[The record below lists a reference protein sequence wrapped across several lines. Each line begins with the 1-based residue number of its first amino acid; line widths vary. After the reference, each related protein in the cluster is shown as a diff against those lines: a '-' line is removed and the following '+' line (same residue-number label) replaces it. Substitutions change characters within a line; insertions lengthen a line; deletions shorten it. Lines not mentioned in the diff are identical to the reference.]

1 MSIGLT
7 DELEVKTKKGKLAAA
22 KQVFL
27 EGDQENLQ
35 QIGEKT
41 RQLENAVKDITA
53 TGGASTANAVS
64 YSNETSGM
72 TAITAQGAID
82 ELAAKNKTQDS
93 SISTKAEKA
102 DVQASVSELKAKNT
116 LQDAEIA
123 KKANSTDVASQ
134 MQTEQ
139 SRVNGELDKKFNKK
153 NIAQELGEDE
163 TKVASL
169 KCVNV
174 AIDETNKK
182 IDSFN
187 SFSISARNK
196 VVEIDENNHIVSSID
211 NEDVSHEYLSKRFHK
226 DLTVEGEIK
235 GKTMTSFESNISEN
249 KKEISQEVE
258 KRENL
263 ITDSNHPKYAEVTI
277 DKDNKIIDAIKEDG
291 TRQFN
296 TDVEFGKHIKQSD
309 LFEQYDSNHPKYAE
323 VTIDKDNKII
333 DAIKEDGTR
342 YFHSIESPS
351 LDSIIKMINAIDF
364 KEKTFTESADLHLSY
379 TNKGNNIRYYQKS
392 FECNFENGKRYV
404 IVRKETFGCISQL
417 FPEASSAWNQY
428 VKEFDINK
436 NLNIYDIFIYD
447 CKEDNANY
455 LSFRGYTD
463 ADINNEYWIF
473 KESNKSLYSLL
484 IMLAEIQSKVEDG
497 KLPSYY
503 DEYVQ
508 DKTKKIV
515 DTIGRN
521 GYGSS
526 AFFFMSD
533 YHWGANA
540 LSSGA
545 LLGQLVNE
553 TGIKRIILGGDIPG
567 IGTYDIQS
575 KADSDTYSLLQTI
588 VHNEQ
593 LSRMNTEY
601 IYQSRGNHD
610 IWNKNFN
617 VQEDYT
623 GGYNLLG
630 SSALIREPKDFIHNS
645 EDSTRNSTYGYFDD
659 VEAKIRYIIFDTSS
673 IADYGQYGVTLE
685 QLQWIYNNAIKE
697 NINHYDIIAVGHIE
711 LSLIQGSSAYGTKS
725 LQDFLYALSD
735 KTKVTISN
743 QEFDFTEST
752 EKLIAYFHGHEHND
766 LIVGNRFMQIGICCD
781 ACADSVKYRLLGKIG
796 WINVPLRNKGTVSE
810 QCIDAVIISTDHKK
824 IYSRRIGFLYD
835 RNVNIEVREVSVGS
849 KLTLNSI
856 FTSPSW
862 HIFDSDVTADFYLN
876 SEKDDIVV
884 PNTHATITTD
894 GIVNGISQGYATA
907 LAINNQKE
915 QEFFIIKVI

>member
-1 MSIGLT
+1 MSDNNINVTAPLHAA
-7 DELEVKTKKGKLAAA
+7 TKQGKLAAA
-22 KQVFL
+22 REVFMD
-27 EGDQENLQ
+27 GDKETVQ
-35 QIGEKT
+35 QIGDKT
-41 RQLENAVKDITA
+41 HQLENAIKDITA

-64 YSNETSGM
+64 YNNETSGI
-72 TAITAQGAID
+72 TSVTAQGAID
-82 ELAAKNKTQDS
+82 ELVTKNKSQDAT
-93 SISTKAEKA
+93 IATKAEKS
-102 DVQASVSELKAKNT
+102 DVQTSVSELKAKNT
-116 LQDAEIA
+116 SQDAEIA
-123 KKANSTDVASQ
+123 KKANSADVASQ

-139 SRVNGELDKKFNKK
+139 SRVNLELDKKFNKE

-169 KCVNV
+169 KCVNA

-196 VVEIDENNHIVSSID
+196 VVEIDDNNHIISSID
-211 NEDVSHEYLSKRFHK
+211 SEDVSHEYLSKKFHK
-226 DLTVEGEIK
+226 DLIVEGEIK
-235 GKTMTSFESNISEN
+235 GKTITSFESNISAN

-258 KRENL
+258 ERENL
-263 ITDSNHPKYAEVTI
+263 ITDSNHPKYAEVT
-277 DKDNKIIDAIKEDG
+277 
-291 TRQFN
+291 
-296 TDVEFGKHIKQSD
+296 V
-309 LFEQYDSNHPKYAE
+309 
-323 VTIDKDNKII
+323 DKDNKII

-351 LDSIIKMINAIDF
+351 LDAIIKMINAIDF
-364 KEKTFTESADLHLSY
+364 KEKTFTESADLHFSY
-379 TNKGNNIRYYQKS
+379 TNKGNNIRYYHKS
-392 FECNFENGKRYV
+392 FECNFENGKRNV

-417 FPEASSAWNQY
+417 FPEVSSDWNQY
-428 VKEFDINK
+428 VKEFDVNK

-463 ADINNEYWIF
+463 TDIDNEYWIF

-484 IMLAEIQSKVEDG
+484 IMLAEIQSKVDDG

-545 LLGQLVNE
+545 LLGQLVNK

-593 LSRMNTEY
+593 LSRMNSEY

-623 GGYNLLG
+623 GGYNLQG
-630 SSALIREPKDFIHNS
+630 SSALIREPEDFIYNS
-645 EDSTRNSTYGYFDD
+645 EDSTRNSIYGYFDD
-659 VEAKIRYIIFDTSS
+659 TEAKIRYIIFDTSS

-685 QLQWIYNNAIKE
+685 QLQWIYNNAIKG
-697 NINHYDIIAVGHIE
+697 NTNHYDIIAVGHIE
-711 LSLIQGSSAYGTKS
+711 LSLIQGTSAYGTKS
-725 LQDFLYALSD
+725 LQDFLYAFSD

-766 LIVGNRFMQIGICCD
+766 LVVGSHFMQIGICCD
-781 ACADSVKYRLLGKIG
+781 TCNNNDSKKALLGKTK
-796 WINVPLRNKGTVSE
+796 WIDIPLRNKGHVSE
-810 QCIDAVIISTDHKK
+810 QCIDAVVVSADHAK
-824 IYSRRIGFLYD
+824 IYNKRIGFLYD
-835 RNVNIEVREVSVGS
+835 RYINIEVKEVNVGNE
-849 KLTLNSI
+849 LTLTSI
-856 FTSPSW
+856 FANPTW
-862 HIFDSDVTADFYLN
+862 HIFDSDAKSDFYRN
-876 SEKDDIVV
+876 FDEDKIVV

-894 GIVNGISQGYATA
+894 GIVNGVSQGYVTA